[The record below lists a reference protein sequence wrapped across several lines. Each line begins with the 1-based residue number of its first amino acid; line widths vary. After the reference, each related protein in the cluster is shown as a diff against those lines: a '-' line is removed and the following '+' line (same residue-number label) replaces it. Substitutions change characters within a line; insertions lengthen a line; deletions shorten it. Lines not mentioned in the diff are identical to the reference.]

1 MAVEHDDFSGARP
14 GNARGVL
21 TATRIFDALIILT
34 GAAAVALAAMGWTA
48 WEKPDGPADY
58 ADIAVRSI
66 KVLFLSDIYFP
77 SGDPAP
83 RLAEVEWMLTAARSL
98 GTLVAVMAAGRI
110 MLALATTRLI
120 ETRIALLRRHDVA
133 IGSGPAAREYALAGV
148 GRTVVHIDEGNEVS
162 FHRKHARLPRTG
174 PLQRQFRATHAGA
187 ASRLV
192 IDEGDDG
199 ETWQT
204 AQWAARRYPK
214 LQVIAHIRDQ
224 WLSERLARADE
235 TSRLRA
241 FSYAGGVARQVMLAH
256 PPFLLAKAMGAPAQH
271 ILIHGFGDVGQAL
284 LREFMVT
291 SVGPEPAGLMVT
303 VVDPD
308 AKRREAEFEGRH
320 PGLRAFA
327 NIEFL
332 EGDLRIREEAIET
345 AVRERN
351 ARAEI
356 CAAYVAMEQEAVS
369 ALGVAAALRDRA
381 ARLDIFRSPIFVCAD
396 HGAGLRRVDQG
407 AGRLG
412 PLETDRKVRAE
423 HLARAQQD
431 AKLCDLRLVAFGSWR
446 DAIDGSGLFEPEL
459 DGAARAFHDAY
470 RKNSEYPAPEW
481 KDLSDDFRV
490 SNRRA
495 AAHIRAK
502 AAAAGFP
509 LNEWLESGKS
519 PRMSHQLPK
528 AAGCFPEND
537 RAFGRRMA
545 ELEHTRWA
553 IDRVLDGWSYGP
565 VRDNIARRQPV
576 LVPFAELSQA
586 ERDKDTTVVKVTRA
600 ILAAEGEA

>member
-1 MAVEHDDFSGARP
+1 MAVEQEDLGGARP
-14 GNARGVL
+14 GNARGWL
-21 TATRIFDALIILT
+21 TATRLFDVLIVLT
-34 GAAAVALAAMGWTA
+34 GAAAVVLAAMGWIA
-48 WEKPDGPADY
+48 WERPDSPAAY
-58 ADIAVRSI
+58 ADIAIRSI

-77 SGDPAP
+77 SADPAP
-83 RLAEVEWMLTAARSL
+83 GLAEVEWMLTTARSL

-110 MLALATTRLI
+110 MLALAATRLI
-120 ETRIALLRRHDVA
+120 ETRIAFLRRRDVA
-133 IGSGPAAREYALAGV
+133 IGSGPAAREYAMAAV
-148 GRTVVHIDEGNEVS
+148 GRTVVHVDEGNEVS
-162 FHRKHARLPRTG
+162 LHRGHARLPRSG
-174 PLQRQFRATHAGA
+174 PLLKQFKAARVRA

-192 IDEGDDG
+192 IDEGDDA

-204 AQWAARRYPK
+204 AQLAARRYPR

-241 FSYAGGVARQVMLAH
+241 FSYAGGVARQIMLAH
-256 PPFLLAKAMGAPAQH
+256 PPFLLARAMGAPAQH

-291 SVGPEPAGLMVT
+291 SVGPEPKNLMIT
-303 VVDPD
+303 VVDQE

-327 NIEFL
+327 DIAFL
-332 EGDLRIREEAIET
+332 EGDLRLRNEAVET
-345 AVRERN
+345 AVRHRN
-351 ARAEI
+351 AQAEI
-356 CAAYVAMEQEAVS
+356 CAAYVSMDEAAVS

-381 ARLDIFRSPIFVCAD
+381 ARLELLRSPIFVCAD

-412 PLETDRKVRAE
+412 PLQTDRKLRAE
-423 HLARAQQD
+423 QLARAQQD

-446 DAIDGSGLFEPEL
+446 DALDGSGLFEPDL
-459 DGAARAFHDAY
+459 DGAAQAFHNAY
-470 RKNSEYPAPEW
+470 RKASRDPQPDW

-502 AAAAGFP
+502 TASAGFD
-509 LNEWLESGKS
+509 LNGWLETGKA
-519 PRMSHQLPK
+519 PRQSHQLPK
-528 AAGCFPEND
+528 AADRFPESD
-537 RAFGRRMA
+537 RAFERRMA

-553 IDRVLDGWSYGP
+553 IDRVLDGWSHGEP
-565 VRDNIARRQPV
+565 RDNLARRHDK
-576 LVPFAELSQA
+576 LVPFSQLSQD
-586 ERDKDTTVVKVTRA
+586 EQDKDTTVVKVTRA
-600 ILAAEGEA
+600 ILEAKGEP